1 MTQDIDKLIDEVIS
15 TGRVAMDGWK
25 RDSLHQAELDEAHS
39 KARSALRAAFAELEE
54 EVKKYRYRKYPDEM
68 PTTNSVDY
76 LIIEPPAHY
85 PFRAGWNMLTNK
97 FCEVEEGDMRDEELD
112 IETCFWLPIYP
123 LPESD
128 LK

>member
-54 EVKKYRYRKYPDEM
+54 EVRKEREKYQKQWAK
-68 PTTNSVDY
+68 VDAY
-76 LIIEPPAHY
+76 QTIAGCELEDPEPA
-85 PFRAGWNMLTNK
+85 
-97 FCEVEEGDMRDEELD
+97 
-112 IETCFWLPIYP
+112 
-123 LPESD
+123 PESD
-128 LK
+128 PK